1 MDKKKACLFAMDIT
15 FLPNTS
21 ILNLAELEDLN
32 LTNRSW
38 IIFTI
43 YSFIEEICQPVN
55 TRDNS
60 GLITGK
66 KEKKKSNNFYFILI
80 L

>member
-1 MDKKKACLFAMDIT
+1 MDIT

-21 ILNLAELEDLN
+21 ILSLAELEDLN
-32 LTNRSW
+32 LIDRSW

-43 YSFIEEICQPVN
+43 YCFIEEICQLVN

-66 KEKKKSNNFYFILI
+66 KKKKKKKIK
-80 L
+80 